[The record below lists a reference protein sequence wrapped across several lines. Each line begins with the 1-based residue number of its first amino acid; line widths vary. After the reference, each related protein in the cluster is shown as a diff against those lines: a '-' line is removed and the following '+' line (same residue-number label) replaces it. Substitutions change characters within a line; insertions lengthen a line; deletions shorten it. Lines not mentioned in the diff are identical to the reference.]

1 MKLKSAVTTYEI
13 SLDELKEHFAEQLK
27 VDKSKIYV
35 EQRERWSGSQIDEYK
50 VFDGLKITVRD
61 VL

>member
-13 SLDELKEHFAEQLK
+13 SLDELKDHFAEQLN
-27 VDKSKIYV
+27 VDKKKISV

-61 VL
+61 